1 MATETPKYK
10 ILQQDGDFEVR
21 QYEPRIVAE
30 VSVDGEM
37 DTATREGFRILAAY
51 IFGKNAGQQSIAMT
65 APVTQAADP
74 VKIAMTA
81 PVVTMHAAH
90 LRGQQEVARSL
101 IAHAANDQRV
111 IVRAQIALAQIDPRP
126 ARLRSH
132 APRSHAHAV
141 PRRPLVL
148 V

>member
-1 MATETPKYK
+1 MPARRAVTNHAMYALRAEMM
-10 ILQQDGDFEVR
+10 
-21 QYEPRIVAE
+21 IVL
-30 VSVDGEM
+30 VVM
-37 DTATREGFRILAAY
+37 TRVQRADLLVMIVLVV
-51 IFGKNAGQQSIAMT
+51 MT
-65 APVTQAADP
+65 RVQRADLH
-74 VKIAMTA
+74 VMTA

-90 LRGQQEVARSL
+90 LSGQQEVARSL

>member
-1 MATETPKYK
+1 MPVPHVATNHAM
-10 ILQQDGDFEVR
+10 LVQVVVR
-21 QYEPRIVAE
+21 MIVRVAMPVPHVATNHAMLVLRAE
-30 VSVDGEM
+30 MMTGPVV
-37 DTATREGFRILAAY
+37 TTRVQRVALL
-51 IFGKNAGQQSIAMT
+51 
-65 APVTQAADP
+65 
-74 VKIAMTA
+74 AMTA

-90 LRGQQEVARSL
+90 LSGQQEVARIL
-101 IAHAANDQRV
+101 IARAANDQRV

-141 PRRPLVL
+141 RRRPLVL